1 MKNGT
6 NKAKT
11 TLMKHMSVLICTAVA
26 ALGVLALSAV
36 EPVKAPLKP
45 KPYPLKK
52 CIVTDEALDK
62 DAHSFIYQGQEL
74 KTCCKGCKD
83 DFDAEPAKYLKK
95 LPKADPKAK

>member
-1 MKNGT
+1 M
-6 NKAKT
+6 NKKMT
-11 TLMKHMSVLICTAVA
+11 ILIYSVVA
-26 ALGVLALSAV
+26 AFGVVALSAD
-36 EPVKAPLKP
+36 EPVKSPLKP

-62 DAHSFIYQGQEL
+62 DAHSFIYKGQEL

-95 LPKADPKAK
+95 LPMPKTQSK